1 MGAYVLGWGVFW
13 AVVALLFEVS
23 VKSAAIGFV
32 VGVGLY
38 SLIAVAAIMAGY
50 KFLGGNSRSSPR
62 RPRKPGRKGKSR
74 SPCPNPMTW

>member
-32 VGVGLY
+32 AGVVLY
-38 SLIAVAAIMAGY
+38 SLIAFVSVVAAY
-50 KFLGGNSRSSPR
+50 KSLGG
-62 RPRKPGRKGKSR
+62 K
-74 SPCPNPMTW
+74 

>member
-50 KFLGGNSRSSPR
+50 KFLGG
-62 RPRKPGRKGKSR
+62 K
-74 SPCPNPMTW
+74 

>member
-1 MGAYVLGWGVFW
+1 MVSYVLGWGVFW

-50 KFLGGNSRSSPR
+50 KFLGG
-62 RPRKPGRKGKSR
+62 K
-74 SPCPNPMTW
+74 